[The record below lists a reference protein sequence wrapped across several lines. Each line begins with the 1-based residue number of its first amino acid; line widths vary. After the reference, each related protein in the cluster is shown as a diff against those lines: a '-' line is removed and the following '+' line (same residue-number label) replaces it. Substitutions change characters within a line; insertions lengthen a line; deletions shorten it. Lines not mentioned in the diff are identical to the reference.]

1 MRCGDLLSTSEKLEG
16 CLGQVNTHTATCV
29 SCCCAWV
36 DPQMLTPKSVWGGY
50 LIIEPPPHMF
60 SSAEQKSPP
69 FNTGWFE
76 SHLPCQKSLLVFL
89 PGVCQSCTVYLRH
102 RHSMTDV
109 EPWLERWWVLVFLVV
124 LDTSTEPLCCHTSH
138 AINGCPWVPICLY
151 LEGFI
156 FYLT

>member
-89 PGVCQSCTVYLRH
+89 PGDCAARAAQSAWG
-102 RHSMTDV
+102 TDI
-109 EPWLERWWVLVFLVV
+109 PWLMLSPGWRGDGSLYSLSCWTPAQSHCAATPATLLMAVPEFPFVFTLKD
-124 LDTSTEPLCCHTSH
+124 LF
-138 AINGCPWVPICLY
+138 
-151 LEGFI
+151 FI
-156 FYLT
+156 